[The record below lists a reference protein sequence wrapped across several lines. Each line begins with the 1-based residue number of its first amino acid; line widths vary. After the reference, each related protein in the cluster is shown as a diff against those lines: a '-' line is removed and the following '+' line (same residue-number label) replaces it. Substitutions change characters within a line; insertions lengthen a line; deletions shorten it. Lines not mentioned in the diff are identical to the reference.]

1 MTTGKNTVVVGG
13 GQAGLSV
20 SHYLVQH
27 AVEHVV
33 LEQADGPGDAW
44 RNHRWDSF
52 TLNTPR
58 WQSRVPGVRYG
69 EDDPDG
75 FMPKQEVVAHLDN
88 LARELPVRTGARVAS
103 IKRHSASGRYVVKI
117 DGGDTIRACNVV
129 VATGLYQ
136 TPKIPKLAAD

>member
-1 MTTGKNTVVVGG
+1 MSTSKNTVVVGG
-13 GQAGLSV
+13 GQAGLAV
-20 SHYLVQH
+20 SHHLVQD
-27 AVEHVV
+27 AIEHVV

-58 WQSRVPGVRYG
+58 WQSHVPGVRYG

-75 FMPKQEVVAHLDN
+75 FMPKPEVVAHLDK

-103 IKRHSASGRYVVKI
+103 IARHGASGCYIAKI
-117 DGGDTIRACNVV
+117 HGGEPIR
-129 VATGLYQ
+129 
-136 TPKIPKLAAD
+136 